1 MRPMSLLV
9 NDYLQRKHMDPT
21 VEQILKVSK
30 EISMSSK
37 SGKPNFIWTTEET
50 LGDIKEYLE
59 QAEQKKRVAEIE
71 ENLNRSIKTA
81 TK

>member
-1 MRPMSLLV
+1 
-9 NDYLQRKHMDPT
+9 MDPT

-37 SGKPNFIWTTEET
+37 RGKPNFIWTTEET
-50 LGDIKEYLE
+50 LGDIKDYLE
-59 QAEQKKRVAEIE
+59 RAEHKKRVAEIE
-71 ENLNRSIKTA
+71 ENLNRSIKNA

>member
-1 MRPMSLLV
+1 MRVASLLV
-9 NDYLQRKHMDPT
+9 NYYLQRNHMNPT

-37 SGKPNFIWTTEET
+37 RGKPNFIWATEKT
-50 LGDIKEYLE
+50 LGDIQDCLE
-59 QAEQKKRVAEIE
+59 RSEHKKRLAEIE
-71 ENLNRSIKTA
+71 ENLNRSAKTA

>member
-1 MRPMSLLV
+1 
-9 NDYLQRKHMDPT
+9 MDPT

>member
-1 MRPMSLLV
+1 MGP
-9 NDYLQRKHMDPT
+9 N

-37 SGKPNFIWTTEET
+37 RGKPNFIWATEET
-50 LGDIKEYLE
+50 LGDIKDYLE
-59 QAEQKKRVAEIE
+59 REENKKGCAELE
-71 ENLNRSIKTA
+71 ENLNRSIKNA

>member
-1 MRPMSLLV
+1 
-9 NDYLQRKHMDPT
+9 MDPT

-37 SGKPNFIWTTEET
+37 RGKPNYIWATEET
-50 LGDIKEYLE
+50 LGDIKEYIE
-59 QAEQKKRVAEIE
+59 REEHKKRMTEIE
-71 ENLNRSIKTA
+71 ENLNRSVKNA

>member
-1 MRPMSLLV
+1 MG
-9 NDYLQRKHMDPT
+9 PT
-21 VEQILKVSK
+21 VEQILKASK

-37 SGKPNFIWTTEET
+37 RGSPNYIWATEET

-59 QAEQKKRVAEIE
+59 REEQKKRCAEIE

>member
-1 MRPMSLLV
+1 MEP
-9 NDYLQRKHMDPT
+9 N

-37 SGKPNFIWTTEET
+37 RGKPNFIWATEET
-50 LGDIKEYLE
+50 LGDIRDYLE
-59 QAEQKKRVAEIE
+59 REEHKKRCAEIE
-71 ENLNRSIKTA
+71 KKLNSFIKNA

>member
-1 MRPMSLLV
+1 MRPVSLLV
-9 NDYLQRKHMDPT
+9 NYYLQRNHMDPN

-37 SGKPNFIWTTEET
+37 RGKPNFIWATEET
-50 LGDIKEYLE
+50 LGDIQDCLE
-59 QAEQKKRVAEIE
+59 RSEHKKRLAEIE
-71 ENLNRSIKTA
+71 ENLNRSIKNA

>member
-1 MRPMSLLV
+1 
-9 NDYLQRKHMDPT
+9 MDPT

-37 SGKPNFIWTTEET
+37 RGKPNFIWTTEET

-59 QAEQKKRVAEIE
+59 QAEQKKCVAEIE
-71 ENLNRSIKTA
+71 ENLNRSLKTA

>member
-1 MRPMSLLV
+1 
-9 NDYLQRKHMDPT
+9 MDPT

-37 SGKPNFIWTTEET
+37 RGKPNFIRATEET

-59 QAEQKKRVAEIE
+59 QAEQKKRVTEIE
-71 ENLNRSIKTA
+71 EKLNRSLKTA

>member
-1 MRPMSLLV
+1 MEP
-9 NDYLQRKHMDPT
+9 N

-37 SGKPNFIWTTEET
+37 RGKPNFIWATEET
-50 LGDIKEYLE
+50 LGDIRDYLDRE
-59 QAEQKKRVAEIE
+59 EHKKRLAEIE
-71 ENLNRSIKTA
+71 ENLNRSIKNA

>member
-1 MRPMSLLV
+1 
-9 NDYLQRKHMDPT
+9 MDPT

-37 SGKPNFIWTTEET
+37 RGKPNFIWATEET

-59 QAEQKKRVAEIE
+59 REEHKKRMTEIE
-71 ENLNRSIKTA
+71 ENLNKGAAASPHPLGCG
-81 TK
+81 